1 MSAQNTPA
9 FQVTDLYEAAYL
21 VLSGC
26 SLERVS
32 CIPISKT
39 LSCRFDFSG
48 ENVAELLEQFRSR
61 TAVVNLFPFRT
72 SYSQINSYVH
82 EAKKSY
88 EREMKRNKAEADA

>member
-1 MSAQNTPA
+1 MSAQSTPT

-32 CIPISKT
+32 CIPISRI

-48 ENVAELLEQFRSR
+48 ENVAELLEQLRSR
-61 TAVVNLFPFRT
+61 
-72 SYSQINSYVH
+72 SQ
-82 EAKKSY
+82 EKL
-88 EREMKRNKAEADA
+88 

>member
-1 MSAQNTPA
+1 MSAQNTPGY
-9 FQVTDLYEAAYL
+9 QITDLYEAAYL

-32 CIPISKT
+32 CIPISRT

-48 ENVAELLEQFRSR
+48 EHIEELLEQFRSR
-61 TAVVNLFPFRT
+61 KAVVNLFSFRT

-88 EREMKRNKAEADA
+88 ERESRKARTEEEA